1 MDNTT
6 SELDRYLKSTPKSKA
21 LWEDAKNFLPGGDS
35 RNSIFWAPYPIFV
48 DSAKG
53 CHVIDSDGTDRLDF
67 IGTMTTLI
75 LGHSP
80 KPVVDAV
87 EQQMD
92 KGMVYN
98 APSSHQIDL
107 AKMLCERI
115 PSFDLVRFTNSG
127 TEATLNTIR
136 AARAVTGKSKI
147 AKVEGGYHGSHDQ
160 VSVSVRTNPAKSG
173 DRTRPDSMAATE
185 GLGEGTL
192 DQVIVV
198 PFNETAIAKMRLEEN
213 KDDLAAVI
221 IEPMLGSVGMLP
233 ATSEFLTML
242 REFTTTNG
250 IILIFVEVISYRA
263 AMGGC
268 QEYYGITPDMTSLG
282 KIIGGGFSIGAFGG
296 KKAIMDLYD
305 PSQTGGPRV
314 AHAGTFN
321 ANPVT
326 MIAGAATLEELTPEV
341 YQNLAEK
348 TDYLKTEILKV
359 AKELEVPI
367 QVTGLGSLFG
377 IHFTSDEL
385 VGYRDI
391 AAEDA
396 AFRHKVFLGL
406 LNEGILMASN
416 LVGAVSTQIDTAEI
430 DAFVAALQRVLERAL
445 APSN

>member
-1 MDNTT
+1 MTEISN
-6 SELDRYLKSTPKSKA
+6 ELERYLQSTVKSKA
-21 LWEDAKNFLPGGDS
+21 LWEEAKQYLPGGDS

-48 DSAKG
+48 DHASG
-53 CHVIDSDGTDRLDF
+53 CHVVDSDGVDRLDF

-250 IILIFVEVISYRA
+250 IILIFDEVISYRA

-341 YQNLAEK
+341 YKNLTEK

-406 LNEGILMASN
+406 LNEGILMAPN
-416 LVGAVSTQIDTAEI
+416 LVGAVSTKIDTAEI

>member
-250 IILIFVEVISYRA
+250 IILIFDEVISYRA

-341 YQNLAEK
+341 YKNLTEK

-406 LNEGILMASN
+406 LNEGILMAPN
-416 LVGAVSTQIDTAEI
+416 LVGAVSTKIDTAEI